1 MAVTQEMPSL
11 LEQDRRQLHP
21 LHHPSQTENPL
32 IIEHAEGVWLYTT
45 DGRKILDSMAGLW
58 NVNVGYGRTELAEAA
73 YAQMQKLAYTS
84 NFAGMTN
91 LPASE
96 LAYKLSG
103 YAYPSLKTT
112 FFTSGGSESNDTAFK
127 TARYY
132 WKRQGQ
138 PDKVKVISR
147 RESYHG
153 ITLATT
159 SATSV
164 PRYHK
169 MFGPLVPNFVYCHAP
184 HPYRYEGE
192 LQDGETVGA
201 AAARDLEETIL
212 REGPETV
219 AALIAEPV
227 QGVGGV
233 FGPPEGYVPRVRA
246 ICDKYDVLLIADEV
260 ICGFGRTGEMFALN
274 RYGIEPD
281 ILAFAKGITSGYL
294 PLGGIQISDPIF
306 DAMNSAPQDE
316 AWLHGFTYSGHAAS
330 CAVGLRN
337 LAILEDEKLAERS
350 AAMGEYLRN
359 RLSGLREFGNVG
371 DVRGLGLLCAVE
383 FVKDQETREPDN
395 DLALSLQNAA
405 AARGVRTRALNGSLA
420 FSPPL
425 VINEEEI
432 DQVVDTIGAVLD
444 SMSEE

>member
-1 MAVTQEMPSL
+1 MAAIQEKPSL

-21 LHHPSQTENPL
+21 LHHPSQSENP
-32 IIEHAEGVWLYTT
+32 IIVERAEGVWLHTT
-45 DGRKILDSMAGLW
+45 DGRKILDAMAGLW

-73 YAQMQKLAYTS
+73 YAQMQDLAYTS

-112 FFTSGGSESNDTAFK
+112 FFTCGGSESNDTAFK
-127 TARYY
+127 TARYF
-132 WKRQGQ
+132 WKREGQ

-184 HPYRYEGE
+184 HPYRYEGD
-192 LQDGETVGA
+192 LQDGETVGE

-233 FGPPEGYVPRVRA
+233 FVPPDDYFPRVRA
-246 ICDKYDVLLIADEV
+246 ICDQYDVLL
-260 ICGFGRTGEMFALN
+260 
-274 RYGIEPD
+274 
-281 ILAFAKGITSGYL
+281 
-294 PLGGIQISDPIF
+294 
-306 DAMNSAPQDE
+306 
-316 AWLHGFTYSGHAAS
+316 
-330 CAVGLRN
+330 
-337 LAILEDEKLAERS
+337 
-350 AAMGEYLRN
+350 
-359 RLSGLREFGNVG
+359 
-371 DVRGLGLLCAVE
+371 
-383 FVKDQETREPDN
+383 
-395 DLALSLQNAA
+395 
-405 AARGVRTRALNGSLA
+405 
-420 FSPPL
+420 
-425 VINEEEI
+425 
-432 DQVVDTIGAVLD
+432 
-444 SMSEE
+444 

>member
-1 MAVTQEMPSL
+1 MAVIHENPTL
-11 LEQDRRQLHP
+11 LEQDKRQLHP
-21 LHHPSQTENPL
+21 LHHPSQSDNPM
-32 IIEHAEGVWLYTT
+32 IVEHADGVWLYTT
-45 DGRKILDSMAGLW
+45 DGRKILDAMAGLW

-73 YAQMQKLAYTS
+73 YAQMAKLAYTS

-91 LPASE
+91 LPSSE

-112 FFTSGGSESNDTAFK
+112 FFTSGGSEANDTAFK
-127 TARYY
+127 TARYF
-132 WKRQGQ
+132 WKRRGQ
-138 PDKVKVISR
+138 PDKVKIISR

-169 MFGPLVPNFVYCHAP
+169 MFGPMVPNFIYCHAP
-184 HPYRYEGE
+184 HPYRYEGD
-192 LQDGETVGA
+192 LQEGETVGA
-201 AAARDLEETIL
+201 AAARDLEETII

-219 AALIAEPV
+219 AAVIAEPV

-233 FGPPEGYVPRVRA
+233 FVPPEDYFPRVRA
-246 ICDKYDVLLIADEV
+246 ICDQYDVLLIADEV

-294 PLGGIQISDPIF
+294 PLGGIQINDQIL

-316 AWLHGFTYSGHAAS
+316 AWMHGFTYSGHATC

-337 LAILEDEKLAERS
+337 IAILEEEKLAERS
-350 AAMGEYLRN
+350 AEMGERLR
-359 RLSGLREFGNVG
+359 RGLSGLREFGTVG
-371 DVRGLGLLCAVE
+371 DVRGQGLLCAVE
-383 FVKDQETREPDN
+383 FVKDRETREPDSE
-395 DLALSLQNAA
+395 LAMSLQKAA
-405 AARGVRTRALNGSLA
+405 AARGVRVRALNGSLA

-425 VINEEEI
+425 VISEDEV
-432 DQVVDTIGAVLD
+432 DQIVDTIRCLQCD
-444 SMSEE
+444 LCD